1 MSLGRRT
8 GPFLFALEI
17 FPSGFRRFATAAPP
31 ASDAAARL
39 LRRARAF
46 SAIDAAAADALR
58 DALRVNGIAY
68 RRTAPRDTP
77 ARPIS
82 AIHRPHTRPPPHPT
96 PSPGKS
102 HTPSRSK
109 PTTTAAASRNRAQT
123 RVEDG
128 QGRRRV
134 PVEGRLSLPV
144 RFCAHFAFD
153 L

>member
-68 RRTAPRDTP
+68 RRTAPPRYSGP
-77 ARPIS
+77 S
-82 AIHRPHTRPPPHPT
+82 NFSNPPPTHPST
-96 PSPGKS
+96 PSP
-102 HTPSRSK
+102 HTFP
-109 PTTTAAASRNRAQT
+109 
-123 RVEDG
+123 G
-128 QGRRRV
+128 
-134 PVEGRLSLPV
+134 
-144 RFCAHFAFD
+144 
-153 L
+153 